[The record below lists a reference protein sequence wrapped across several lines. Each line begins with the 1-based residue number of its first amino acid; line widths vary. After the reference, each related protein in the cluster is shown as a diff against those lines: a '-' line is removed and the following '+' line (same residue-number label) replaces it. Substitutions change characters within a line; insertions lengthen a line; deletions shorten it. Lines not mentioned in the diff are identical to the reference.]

1 MMMTYRGDVMFRMG
15 MLLAAGT
22 IAAAIALGAQASEIK
37 TGGTLTYSFAPE
49 PTALST
55 IATTVVPVAIAST
68 KIFESLLE
76 YEGPDL
82 KPKPGLAESWSVSP
96 DRLTYTFKLR
106 PGVKWQDGKP
116 FTSADVKFS
125 IQKVIQPYHSRGK
138 IYYSQLED
146 IDTPDPLT
154 VVMKLK
160 QPVPFFLK
168 AFQPTES
175 PMLPKHLLEDTDL
188 AKIRQSAFMQHPVGT
203 GPFVLKEWRKGS
215 DIIFERNKSYWKK
228 GHPYLDRVI
237 LRVIPDDNARVVALQ
252 NGEIDLAPMNAIP
265 GSAIR
270 LLANDKDLVVS
281 HAGSE
286 GLGPVMGL
294 IANLRKKPL
303 SDLKVR
309 EAISLALDRKK
320 IVDVIFYG
328 QGEPATN
335 PIIHDN
341 RIFYNKDLKPYE
353 FNPDKAKKL
362 LDEAGYPV
370 KPDGHRFELSFSSLP
385 YGAAWD
391 RLGEYVR
398 LALGNIGIEVKIRK
412 QDMGGWLKQV
422 YTDWDFDLASTFYH
436 DYSDP
441 SIVLEQ
447 EFVSWA
453 IRRGGFNNAMGYRND
468 RIDALL
474 KQGNTESDLPKRQKI
489 YFEVEQI
496 LHDEMPEIFL
506 MDQYYTNVWNKRVHG
521 LLQNGISMY
530 SSWDSVWVE

>member
-1 MMMTYRGDVMFRMG
+1 
-15 MLLAAGT
+15 MLLAAGLV
-22 IAAAIALGAQASEIK
+22 AAALAPAAQATEQVK
-37 TGGTLTYSFAPE
+37 KGGTLTYSFAPE

-55 IATTVVPVAIAST
+55 IATTVVPTAIAST

-76 YEGPDL
+76 YEGPAL
-82 KPKPGLAESWSVSP
+82 TPKPGLAQSWTVSP
-96 DRLTYTFKLR
+96 DHLTYTFKLH
-106 PGVKWQDGKP
+106 PGVKWHDGKP

-125 IQKVIQPYHSRGK
+125 IEEIVKPYHSRGK
-138 IYYSQLED
+138 IYFSQLKE
-146 IDTPDPLT
+146 IETPDPLT
-154 VVMKLK
+154 VVMKLN

-168 AFQPTES
+168 AFQPSET
-175 PMLPKHLLEDTDL
+175 PMLPKHILEHTDL
-188 AKIRQSAFMQHPVGT
+188 TKIRQSEFMRHPIGT
-203 GPFVLKEWRKGS
+203 GPFFLKEWKKGS
-215 DIIFERNKSYWKK
+215 DIILERNANYWKK
-228 GHPYLDRVI
+228 GHPYLDRII

-265 GSAIR
+265 GSSIR
-270 LLANDKDLVVS
+270 LLAHNENLVVS
-281 HAGSE
+281 HEGSE

-294 IANLRKKPL
+294 IANVRNKPL

-320 IVDVIFYG
+320 IVNVVFYG
-328 QGEPATN
+328 QGAPATN
-335 PIIHDN
+335 PIIQAN
-341 RIFYNKDLKPYE
+341 PIFYNKALKPYE
-353 FNPDKAKKL
+353 FNPAKAKAL
-362 LDEAGYPV
+362 LDQAGYPV
-370 KPDGHRFELSFSSLP
+370 KSDGHRFKLSFASLP

-398 LALGNIGIEVKIRK
+398 LALGDVGIEVDLRK
-412 QDMGGWLKQV
+412 QDFGGWLRRV

-447 EFVSWA
+447 EFASWA
-453 IRRGGFNNAMGYRND
+453 IQKGGFNNAMGYRND
-468 RIDALL
+468 RIDSLL
-474 KQGNTESDLPKRQKI
+474 KQGNTETDVQKRQKI

-496 LHDEMPEIFL
+496 LHDQMPEIFL

-521 LLQNGISMY
+521 LITNGVSMY